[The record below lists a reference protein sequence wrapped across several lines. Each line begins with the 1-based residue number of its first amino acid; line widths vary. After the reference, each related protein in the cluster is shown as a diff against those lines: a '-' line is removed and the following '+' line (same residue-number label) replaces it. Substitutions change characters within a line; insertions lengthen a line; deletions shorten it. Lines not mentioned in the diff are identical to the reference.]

1 MATDDTLRALEHEM
15 GVLIRRIRRV
25 IGERARM
32 IHPELPAVSYLMLST
47 LNSNGPARAS
57 TLVDTFAIDKGAVS
71 RHVQFLCE
79 LGLIERSPDPE
90 DKRAALLAIT
100 DEGRRRLAEVSTQ
113 RREKVEAMLH
123 DWTDAELEDFVRTLA
138 RYNTALEQ

>member
-1 MATDDTLRALEHEM
+1 M
-15 GVLIRRIRRV
+15 
-25 IGERARM
+25 IGERLGRPTPTFM
-32 IHPELPAVSYLMLST
+32 SRLS
-47 LNSNGPARAS
+47 
-57 TLVDTFAIDKGAVS
+57 
-71 RHVQFLCE
+71 
-79 LGLIERSPDPE
+79 LGLLAGVVYGALSAASMLPLEFP